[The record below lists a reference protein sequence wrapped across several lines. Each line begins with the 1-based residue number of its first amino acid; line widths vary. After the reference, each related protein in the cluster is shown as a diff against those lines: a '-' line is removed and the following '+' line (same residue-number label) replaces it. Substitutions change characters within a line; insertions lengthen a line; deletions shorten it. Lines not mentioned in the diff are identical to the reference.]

1 MKTLDLNE
9 AQNHYQAICDR
20 GLNLD
25 LTRGK
30 PSASQLDLSNALLG
44 LPGEQFVDDSG
55 LDCRNYGGLDGLDSM
70 KQLFADILGVAA
82 NNVTVGGNSSLTMM
96 FEYLSW
102 ACLFG
107 VPGGNGPWISE
118 PGRKFLCVVPGYD
131 RHFGITEHL
140 GFELVSVDMG
150 EGGPDMD
157 RVEKLVAMDRSIKGI
172 WCVPKYSNPT
182 GTCYNDQT
190 LQRLAGMQTAAPDFR
205 IIWDNAYAE
214 HHLTDNPPQLGNIL
228 EACEAAGHTN
238 RVAEFSS
245 TSKMTFP
252 GAGIAAMASSEE
264 NTADYRS
271 HLGVQSIGPDKINQ
285 LRHLRLIPDIGVLR
299 EHMKKHRAIVKPRFD
314 MVNEVLDHELGD
326 AGVARWT
333 RPDGGYFI
341 SLDTAPGLAK
351 RVIELAA
358 QAGVALTSAG
368 APFPYGND
376 PDDCNIRIAPTFAS
390 LNDVRS
396 ATEALS
402 ACIILATA
410 EQQ

>member
-1 MKTLDLNE
+1 
-9 AQNHYQAICDR
+9 
-20 GLNLD
+20 
-25 LTRGK
+25 
-30 PSASQLDLSNALLG
+30 
-44 LPGEQFVDDSG
+44 
-55 LDCRNYGGLDGLDSM
+55 
-70 KQLFADILGVAA
+70 
-82 NNVTVGGNSSLTMM
+82 
-96 FEYLSW
+96 
-102 ACLFG
+102 
-107 VPGGNGPWISE
+107 
-118 PGRKFLCVVPGYD
+118 
-131 RHFGITEHL
+131 
-140 GFELVSVDMG
+140 
-150 EGGPDMD
+150 
-157 RVEKLVAMDRSIKGI
+157 
-172 WCVPKYSNPT
+172 
-182 GTCYNDQT
+182 
-190 LQRLAGMQTAAPDFR
+190 
-205 IIWDNAYAE
+205 
-214 HHLTDNPPQLGNIL
+214 
-228 EACEAAGHTN
+228 
-238 RVAEFSS
+238 
-245 TSKMTFP
+245 MTFP

-299 EHMKKHRAIVKPRFD
+299 EHMKKHMAVVKPRFD

-351 RVIELAA
+351 RVIKLAA